1 MKKAVFIFIIIFIF
15 NHTGFTQ
22 EKLPDRAN
30 KFSYGFHLLNY
41 QQDFGIGLQLTSPY
55 IARGWLAFRGRA
67 NYQFNQHLND
77 VNETTWSGFGSYQL
91 GVVGVAGMAGGF
103 ARFYAEGGVIL
114 LTPPVSISSNDIEFG
129 GYGVFGFEFFMS
141 TSPNVPVSYFIE
153 LGGMGVGAVADKV
166 PGKPIYSNGFT
177 ISVGFRGYIK

>member
-1 MKKAVFIFIIIFIF
+1 MRKIFLIILSIFIF
-15 NHTGFTQ
+15 HSNGYTQ

-30 KFSYGFHLLNY
+30 NFSYGFHLLNY

-114 LTPPVSISSNDIEFG
+114 LTPPASISSNSVEVG

-153 LGGMGVGAVADKV
+153 LGGIGVGAIADKV
-166 PGKPIYSNGFT
+166 PGKPIYSNGFS